1 MNSPQQGLQARNE
14 NPVYVYNLARQ
25 MFDSKEVRTIVVEG
39 VSDKRYFGQWISGA
53 RIHVCNGKESVVKAY
68 NYYKTHKKGGHDF
81 MCFIVDVDFD
91 LVLRKALIDDE
102 CFIYNSLEDGSGFND
117 MEIFLVNTRA
127 LDKVFLNLGLEFD
140 FEEINEIR
148 LKLREA
154 SSDFGSF
161 RVADCLLRRGGG
173 VGGSLLGEFKVDR
186 CFDRAGISIKHE
198 LVIDGIRDDCRSADL
213 IDKARGLRDS
223 YKGSWSLSRGHDV
236 TNMLSLF
243 LRERIKKPPKSGDL
257 EMMLRL
263 ACEGCDFEGSPVGKR
278 LRDKGWI

>member
-1 MNSPQQGLQARNE
+1 MNSPQQGLQAQNE

-39 VSDKRYFGQWISGA
+39 VSDKKYFGQWISKA
-53 RIHVCNGKESVVKAY
+53 RIHVCNGKESVVKVY
-68 NYYKTHKKGGHDF
+68 NHYKAHKEGGHDF

-91 LVLRKALIDDE
+91 VVLKNTLINDE
-102 CFIYNSLEDGSGFND
+102 CFIYNSLDQDAVFND

-127 LDKVFLNLGLEFD
+127 LDKVFLNLGLDFD
-140 FEEINEIR
+140 FNEVNLIR
-148 LKLREA
+148 LKMREA
-154 SSDFGSF
+154 SSVFGSF
-161 RVADCLLRRGGG
+161 RVADCLVRRESG
-173 VGGSLLGEFKVDR
+173 VGSSLLGEIKVDR
-186 CFDRAGISIKHE
+186 YFDRGEIFVNHE
-198 LVIDGIRDDCRSADL
+198 SVSDDIRDDCRSADL
-213 IDKARGLRDS
+213 IDKARCLRDS
-223 YKGSWSLSRGHDV
+223 YRSSWSLSRGHDV

-243 LRERIKKPPKSGDL
+243 LSKRIKKCPKSSEL

>member
-14 NPVYVYNLARQ
+14 DPVYVYNLARQ

-127 LDKVFLNLGLEFD
+127 LDKVF
-140 FEEINEIR
+140 
-148 LKLREA
+148 
-154 SSDFGSF
+154 
-161 RVADCLLRRGGG
+161 
-173 VGGSLLGEFKVDR
+173 
-186 CFDRAGISIKHE
+186 
-198 LVIDGIRDDCRSADL
+198 
-213 IDKARGLRDS
+213 
-223 YKGSWSLSRGHDV
+223 
-236 TNMLSLF
+236 
-243 LRERIKKPPKSGDL
+243 
-257 EMMLRL
+257 
-263 ACEGCDFEGSPVGKR
+263 
-278 LRDKGWI
+278 